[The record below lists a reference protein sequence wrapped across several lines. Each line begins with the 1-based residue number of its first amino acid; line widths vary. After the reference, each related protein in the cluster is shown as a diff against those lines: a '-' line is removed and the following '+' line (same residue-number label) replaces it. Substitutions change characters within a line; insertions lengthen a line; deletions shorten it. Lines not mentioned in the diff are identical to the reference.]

1 MAKNEVQGIVKY
13 SLIHKTDF
21 GLEEFVNKFNQENII
36 DMKVVATLSDG
47 SVHTFQV
54 CELLEAL
61 ITNFE
66 VDGEEVITEE
76 PENKKKITKL
86 NNRNSVIKLAI

>member
-1 MAKNEVQGIVKY
+1 MANNEVQGVVKY

-21 GLEEFVNKFNQENII
+21 GVEEFMNKFNQDNII
-36 DMKVVATLSDG
+36 DMKVVTTLSDG

-54 CELLEAL
+54 CELMEAL

-66 VDGEEVITEE
+66 VDGEEIITEQ
-76 PENKKKITKL
+76 PENKKRITKL
-86 NNRNSVIKLAI
+86 NKKNSVIKLAI

>member
-1 MAKNEVQGIVKY
+1 MSNNEVQGIVKY

-21 GLEEFVNKFNQENII
+21 GLEEFVNKFSQENII
-36 DMKVVATLSDG
+36 DMKVVTTLSDG
-47 SVHTFQV
+47 TVHTFQV

-66 VDGEEVITEE
+66 VDGEEIITEE
-76 PENKKKITKL
+76 PEDKKKITKL

>member
-1 MAKNEVQGIVKY
+1 MSNNEVQGIVKY

-21 GLEEFVNKFNQENII
+21 GLEEFVNKFSQENII
-36 DMKVVATLSDG
+36 DMKVVTTLSDG
-47 SVHTFQV
+47 TVHTFQV

-66 VDGEEVITEE
+66 VDGEEIITEE
-76 PENKKKITKL
+76 PEDKKKITKL
-86 NNRNSVIKLAI
+86 NNRNSVIKLVI